1 MNDDLDE
8 EIIGS
13 EDGFD
18 EFANKGGLGDTIRQ
32 SPVAKIGIVIGA
44 IALIGFVAIM
54 FSGGEEEETISM
66 MPGGSNVTSAPGT
79 DEEVAPAYVEAV
91 EQQNEANL
99 DEAIATGGSAIP
111 VPIETPDTRLEVPE
125 IEEET
130 EDPLHRWR
138 LLQEERV
145 ERQMQSREAD
155 PEPVTVLDAE
165 QQSEAITALAESM
178 TQQMESV
185 LTRTNQVKTF
195 TVKTLINYEEESE
208 GAGGS
213 GGGATGGNGSGDDSG
228 ASGFEEI
235 EDVEI
240 IIPAGKIVYGQMLL
254 EANSDV
260 PFTVLAEMVS
270 GPLKGWKLLG
280 EFSVLDNVELLGI
293 TFETAVNE
301 EGKQYN
307 VEAVMLD
314 PDTGLAALR
323 TDIDHRYLK
332 RIVFPAAAEFI
343 SGYASAIAESGRTS
357 VTVTGETVT
366 TAENPT
372 TDEQEVATG
381 VEEAADEI
389 ASVLDEIGDVE
400 VKIVIEAGTPIGIF
414 FTQNV
419 EDDGQDEDI

>member
-8 EIIGS
+8 EIIGA

-18 EFANKGGLGDTIRQ
+18 EFAQKSGLGDTIRQ
-32 SPVAKIGIVIGA
+32 SPVAKIGIVVGA
-44 IALIGFVAIM
+44 IAVIGFVAVF
-54 FSGGEEEETISM
+54 FSGTEEEDNISM
-66 MPGGSNVTSAPGT
+66 MPVGSQVTSAPGT
-79 DEEVAPAYVEAV
+79 DEEVSPAYVEAV
-91 EQQNEANL
+91 EQQNEADL

-145 ERQMQSREAD
+145 ERQMQSRESD

-178 TQQMESV
+178 AQQMESV
-185 LTRTNQVKTF
+185 LTTTNQAKTF
-195 TVKTLINYEEESE
+195 TVKTLIDYKQEDGSA
-208 GAGGS
+208 AGSSGS
-213 GGGATGGNGSGDDSG
+213 GGGSTGGGEGSLST
-228 ASGFEEI
+228 GFEEV
-235 EDVEI
+235 ENVEI

-260 PFTVLAEMVS
+260 PFTVLAQMVS

-280 EFSVLDNVELLGI
+280 EFEVLDGVEMLGI
-293 TFETAVNE
+293 SFEMAVNE
-301 EGKQYN
+301 EGKQYD
-307 VEAVMLD
+307 VEAYMLD
-314 PDTGLAALR
+314 PDSGLAALR

-332 RIVFPAAAEFI
+332 RVIFPAAAEFV

-357 VTVTGETVT
+357 VTVRGETVT

-389 ASVLDEIGDVE
+389 SSILDEIGDVE
-400 VKIVIEAGTPIGIF
+400 VKIVIEAGTPIGVF

-419 EDDGQDEDI
+419 EETEEDI

>member
-44 IALIGFVAIM
+44 IAMIGFVAVM
-54 FSGGEEEETISM
+54 FSGSEEEETISM
-66 MPGGSNVTSAPGT
+66 MPSGSKVTSAPGT

-195 TVKTLINYEEESE
+195 SVKTLIDYDEEGQT

-213 GGGATGGNGSGDDSG
+213 GGGATGGGAGGDSA
-228 ASGFEEI
+228 ASSFEE
-235 EDVEI
+235 VEEVEVV
-240 IIPAGKIVYGQMLL
+240 IPAGKIVYGQMLL

-280 EFSVLDNVELLGI
+280 EFSVLDDVELLGI
-293 TFETAVNE
+293 TFTMAVNE
-301 EGKQYN
+301 DGKQYDI
-307 VEAVMLD
+307 EAVMLD
-314 PDTGLAALR
+314 PDTGLAGLR
-323 TDIDHRYLK
+323 TDIDHRYIK

-343 SGYASAIAESGRTS
+343 SGYASAVADSGRTS
-357 VTVTGETVT
+357 VTVNGETVT
-366 TAENPT
+366 TAEEAT

-381 VEEAADEI
+381 IEEAADEI
-389 ASVLDEIGDVE
+389 STVLDEIGDVE
-400 VKIVIEAGTPIGIF
+400 VKIVIEAGTPIGVF
-414 FTQNV
+414 FTENV
-419 EDDGQDEDI
+419 EEEETDI

>member
-44 IALIGFVAIM
+44 IALIGFVAVM
-54 FSGGEEEETISM
+54 FSGSEEEETISM
-66 MPGGSNVTSAPGT
+66 MPGGSKVTSAPGT

-195 TVKTLINYEEESE
+195 SVKTLIDYSE
-208 GAGGS
+208 NGGTGTGGS
-213 GGGATGGNGSGDDSG
+213 GGGATGGGGTGGDSA
-228 ASGFEEI
+228 ASGFEE
-235 EDVEI
+235 VEEVEVV
-240 IIPAGKIVYGQMLL
+240 IPAGKIVYGQMLL

-280 EFSVLDNVELLGI
+280 EFTILEGVELLGI
-293 TFETAVNE
+293 TFTMAVNE
-301 EGKQYN
+301 DGKQYGI
-307 VEAVMLD
+307 EAVMLD
-314 PDTGLAALR
+314 PETGLAGLR
-323 TDIDHRYLK
+323 TDIDHRYIK

-343 SGYASAIAESGRTS
+343 SGYASAVADSGRTS
-357 VTVTGETVT
+357 VSVRGETVT
-366 TAENPT
+366 TAEEAT

-381 VEEAADEI
+381 IEEAADEI
-389 ASVLDEIGDVE
+389 STVLDEIGDVE

-414 FTQNV
+414 FTENV
-419 EDDGQDEDI
+419 EEEETDI